1 MDGGRSEMQV
11 VYGVNW
17 MPRPS
22 DWCSLEFHVRFSS
35 FSLIF
40 LNAHTFGISVM
51 EILMLYHPKISP
63 GSALA
68 NICPLSST
76 TLLCEGAVLTE
87 EPKDGP
93 CVSRGP
99 EVGHL
104 NP

>member
-1 MDGGRSEMQV
+1 
-11 VYGVNW
+11 
-17 MPRPS
+17 
-22 DWCSLEFHVRFSS
+22 
-35 FSLIF
+35 
-40 LNAHTFGISVM
+40 
-51 EILMLYHPKISP
+51 MLYHPKISP

-68 NICPLSST
+68 
-76 TLLCEGAVLTE
+76 LCEGAVLTE

>member
-68 NICPLSST
+68 
-76 TLLCEGAVLTE
+76 LCEGAVLTE

>member
-1 MDGGRSEMQV
+1 
-11 VYGVNW
+11 
-17 MPRPS
+17 
-22 DWCSLEFHVRFSS
+22 
-35 FSLIF
+35 
-40 LNAHTFGISVM
+40 
-51 EILMLYHPKISP
+51 MLYHPKISP